1 MILDVCVPSVISL
14 AVGSEGGSQDGGSDG
29 SEEGSSYKTKLFC
42 NSLKLTEEDT
52 TASDEMKADA
62 AKHFRD
68 INCTLDDACAIC
80 YLEENPNP
88 EGQGQGQAGQGGGGE
103 QKEYRP
109 VPCNTPLACPITTT
123 TTTTAQPVPA
133 KPGAGGGDTGKRKK
147 RQAGF
152 QQGGGGGGGGG
163 GGEMGSKQAYSSQA
177 QLDFDTEANFI
188 HQLMKVPPQY
198 RYN

>member
-14 AVGSEGGSQDGGSDG
+14 VGGSEGGSQGGGSQDG
-29 SEEGSSYKTKLFC
+29 SQGGSSYQRRHFC

-52 TASDEMKADA
+52 TASDKMKADA

-68 INCTLDDACAIC
+68 INCTLDDACDIC

-88 EGQGQGQAGQGGGGE
+88 EGQGQEGQGQGGE

-109 VPCNTPLACPITTT
+109 VPCNPPLACPVPTT
-123 TTTTAQPVPA
+123 TTTTARSVPA
-133 KPGAGGGDTGKRKK
+133 KPGDGDGNRKK

-152 QQGGGGGGGGG
+152 QQRGGK
-163 GGEMGSKQAYSSQA
+163 GSKQEYSSQA
-177 QLDFDTEANFI
+177 QVDFDTEANFI
-188 HQLMKVPPQY
+188 HQLMKVPPKY